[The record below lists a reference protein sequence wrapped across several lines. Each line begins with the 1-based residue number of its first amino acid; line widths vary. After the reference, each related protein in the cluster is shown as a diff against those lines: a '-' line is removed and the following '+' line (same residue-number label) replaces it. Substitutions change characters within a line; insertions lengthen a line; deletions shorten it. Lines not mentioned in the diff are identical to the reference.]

1 VPFARPTL
9 PALVDR
15 VKSDIRGRLGIAGP
29 LVRRTMA
36 DILAAV
42 WAGAVHMLHGHLEW
56 AARQLFPDTSER
68 EFLLRQASLY
78 GITPTPATFA
88 TGTAIATGTNGS
100 VIPAGTILQLDV
112 GITYRV
118 TAGATIASG
127 MATLAL
133 EAVLAGAAANVVAG
147 AALSFESP
155 IAGVDSTVTVTSGGI
170 TRGFEEE
177 DTDGMRDRLILRLRE
192 PPQGG
197 AEQDYKAWALAVA
210 GVTRVWVFPNE
221 NGLGTVVVRFVLDG
235 QPNIFPGPT
244 VVASVQAALDAQRP
258 ITAEVTAAAPTPFDV
273 NFDIE
278 VTPNIPAV
286 HAAVRAELADLLF
299 RDAEPGDA
307 AGRGTIRLSR
317 ILVAIGVADGL
328 EDFVLNNPTAD
339 VVPGTGA
346 LPILGDVE
354 FT

>member
-9 PALVDR
+9 SSLVDR

-68 EFLLRQASLY
+68 EFLLRQAGLY

-88 TGTAIATGTNGS
+88 AGNATATGSNGR
-100 VIPAGTILQLDV
+100 VIPAGTILQLAA
-112 GITYRV
+112 GIAYRV
-118 TAGATIASG
+118 TAVATIAG
-127 MATLAL
+127 GTATLAL
-133 EAVLAGAAANVVAG
+133 EAVLAGSAANVAAG
-147 AALSFESP
+147 ATLSFESP
-155 IAGVDSTVTVTSGGI
+155 ITGVDSSVTVASGGI
-170 TRGFEEE
+170 TGGFDEE
-177 DTDGMRDRLILRLRE
+177 DTEGTRDRLILRLRE

-221 NGLGTVVVRFVLDG
+221 NGPGTVVVRFVLDG
-235 QPNIFPGPT
+235 QPNILPGPLA
-244 VVASVQAALDAQRP
+244 VAAVQAALDAQRP
-258 ITAEVTAAAPTPFDV
+258 ITAQVTAAAPTSFPV

-278 VTPNIPAV
+278 VSPNVPAV
-286 HAAVRAELADLLF
+286 QAAVRAELADLLF
-299 RDAEPGDA
+299 REAEPGNG

-328 EDFVLNNPTAD
+328 EDFVLNAPTAD